1 MAQIPGLH
9 SGTGAGCLPLPP
21 LAALGPTLQEPGA
34 ALRGWVRPVPL
45 PLHTLLSLQ
54 GRLVLSNKMAR
65 TIGFFYTLF
74 LHCLVF
80 LVGASA
86 VVRAALIMLPSP
98 PGQKGP
104 RPSPSP
110 TIYSWPFLSP
120 SRASAQPGPSGR
132 GLAAPSGAQSWTSSV
147 KGRAAVGVWGRQER
161 GSY

>member
-1 MAQIPGLH
+1 MGEA
-9 SGTGAGCLPLPP
+9 C
-21 LAALGPTLQEPGA
+21 PT
-34 ALRGWVRPVPL
+34 

-80 LVGASA
+80 LVGAEA
-86 VVRAALIMLPSP
+86 VVRAAFIMLPSP

-110 TIYSWPFLSP
+110 TICSWPLLSP
-120 SRASAQPGPSGR
+120 SRASAQPGDDKPTHWALKERPGGSIR
-132 GLAAPSGAQSWTSSV
+132 GPVLDGLGEG
-147 KGRAAVGVWGRQER
+147 KGCR
-161 GSY
+161 GSLRKAGKRVLLTLLRVNQVGCPQKGHPVSGTAHTEAL